1 MKRWLVQHYHALGFT
16 LRRLVRTPVA
26 SLLNVIVIGIAL
38 SLPAG
43 AYAPGKSAAGFGPG
57 QQRAPDQPVPFPG
70 RGQDRCGK
78 IEAWLKAHSE
88 VKGYRFVHRN
98 QALQI

>member
-43 AYAPGKSAAGFGPG
+43 AYALLENRGRFRARST
-57 QQRAPDQPVPFPG
+57 RAPDQLFLSLDAARTDVEKSRHG
-70 RGQDRCGK
+70 
-78 IEAWLKAHSE
+78 
-88 VKGYRFVHRN
+88 
-98 QALQI
+98 